1 MLNAQV
7 GIFVSIGIFIGSMII
22 LRLGLFNT
30 LMLYTV
36 VIWLLGIVSLYLGK
50 RRLSRIE

>member
-1 MLNAQV
+1 
-7 GIFVSIGIFIGSMII
+7 
-22 LRLGLFNT
+22 
-30 LMLYTV
+30 MLYTV